1 MMAKSMKTL
10 ELHYSVIQFF
20 ISLNELENI
29 GNEKKLDKPKIS
41 VGLVLRVFDQFLL
54 NLQERTKFVSITLLM
69 ILT

>member
-1 MMAKSMKTL
+1 MMAKPMKTL